1 MKQYLIDTTLRDG
14 EQAAGVVFSLDEKIQ
29 IAQMLEAL
37 GVQEAEVGTP
47 AISIEEEKDIR
58 TIINQGFAF
67 DSLCWARATVSDIM
81 AAKRTGAKRISISFP
96 VSDLQLA
103 AIGKDPKWVLDQMA
117 TMIGLANNHFEF
129 VGIGAQDASRANPN
143 FLAEYIDKATS
154 LGVKRVRFADTVG
167 IMNPFSVHE
176 MISSY
181 RQLFPDMDLE
191 FHAHNDLGMAT
202 ANSIAALQAGCNSI
216 DVTING
222 LGERAGNAPLEEVA
236 AAAKFSLNKDL
247 KIDLKN
253 INTVCQFVENVS
265 KRKVSQ
271 TKPITGELIT
281 SHESGIH
288 CRSLLNNPMSYHAFH
303 PEEVGKQ
310 SQFVIG
316 KHSGVAVVLD
326 TLAQM
331 GIQLSAEQGK
341 EILPKVKQLAASKKN
356 SVDNNELRELILDL

>member
-14 EQAAGVVFSLDEKIQ
+14 EQAAGVVFSLEEKIK
-29 IAQMLEAL
+29 IAQMLEEL
-37 GVQEAEVGTP
+37 GVTEAEIGTP
-47 AISIEEEKDIR
+47 AISREEEKDIR
-58 TIINQGFAF
+58 TIVEQGFSF
-67 DSLCWARATVSDIM
+67 DTLCWSRATVSDIM
-81 AAKRTGAKRISISFP
+81 AAKRTGVRRISVSFP
-96 VSDLQLA
+96 VSDIQLA
-103 AIGKDPKWVLDQMA
+103 AIGKDYNWVLTQME
-117 TMIGLANNHFEF
+117 TMLGLASNHFDF
-129 VGIGAQDASRANPN
+129 VGIGAQDASRANPV
-143 FLAEYIDKATS
+143 FLQEYINKATL

-167 IMNPFSVHE
+167 IMNPLSVHE

-181 RQLFPDMDLE
+181 RSLFPDVDLE

-236 AAAKFSLNKDL
+236 AAAKFSLNQNL
-247 KIDLKN
+247 GINLKN
-253 INTVCQFVENVS
+253 INKTCQFVEEVS
-265 KRKVSQ
+265 NRKVSQ

-303 PEEVGKQ
+303 PSEVGKE

-316 KHSGVAVVLD
+316 KHSGVASILD
-326 TLAQM
+326 ALATM
-331 GIQLSAEQGK
+331 GIHISAEEGK
-341 EILPKVKQLAASKKN
+341 EILPKVKLLAQHKKE
-356 SVDNNELRELILDL
+356 SVNKDELKDLIMSL